1 MTIRALRHLAAL
13 PSRRAQT
20 GAALFVAMIMVLL
33 LLVIAVAG
41 MRTVTL
47 ESRIGG
53 NMLQSHRMQET
64 ADGTLREG
72 ERAIQAYGISLPQCA
87 SDATSVVDGTK
98 PCFLSEAK
106 SDALALKTNFA
117 VSAKAAGFDKPN
129 GYWYPRHVDCV
140 VPKGEGLSALL
151 KCETGSTEYYEVNA
165 QATAKDEPQSCG
177 PDALCLRSSINLFIK

>member
-1 MTIRALRHLAAL
+1 MNVL
-13 PSRRAQT
+13 PIHRPGTMPPRGSQK

-53 NMLQSHRMQET
+53 NMLQSHTMQEV

-72 ERAIQAYGISLPQCA
+72 ERTIQAYGISLSQCA
-87 SDATSVVDGTK
+87 SDATSVIDGAK

-106 SDALALKTNFA
+106 ID
-117 VSAKAAGFDKPN
+117 AAGLSTKFGVSTKALGFEKPN
-129 GYWYPRHVDCV
+129 GYWYPRHIDCV

-165 QATAKDEPQSCG
+165 QATSKEKPQPCG
-177 PDALCLRSSINLFIK
+177 ADALCLRSSINLFIK